1 MRSVENARTAL
12 DDGDHEKVRK
22 KQKVSRRDSREQALA
37 WPPHCCTFSS
47 RPLSPRSWR
56 ALFSPGSFL
65 SSFGESPRPWA
76 LQHRGYPTP
85 TPRLFT
91 WSHEPSPSP
100 PPCVELCP
108 ILRAWSTKLIFLF
121 SELHSHRPNHP
132 PPPLFL
138 SPFLRRVPTPPPKTT
153 RRTLFILIFTVNRL
167 LR

>member
-1 MRSVENARTAL
+1 MATTKRCVKNKKCRGGIHENKRSHGHPTVAHFPVARCRRARGERCFLQGAFFLLLARVHVLGLCSTEAIQHPL
-12 DDGDHEKVRK
+12 HDS
-22 KQKVSRRDSREQALA
+22 SRGVMNQAL
-37 WPPHCCTFSS
+37 
-47 RPLSPRSWR
+47 
-56 ALFSPGSFL
+56 
-65 SSFGESPRPWA
+65 
-76 LQHRGYPTP
+76 
-85 TPRLFT
+85 
-91 WSHEPSPSP
+91 P